1 MEVIRYQEAIP
12 YTQTETVYRSET
24 GEPILLLAEISDYMD
39 ISVTVTDSQGR
50 GVSWMPYWETCQA
63 IPKDAYPGALVT
75 YFTPESERTF
85 YDAYLESGWTVPD
98 EAFLRDHYFQSDYA
112 YQLELTYAPGEL
124 YDGDA
129 TIREPDDA
137 GNYVMTYSG
146 SWRYADGKL
155 HLDMVSDFDSSIG
168 FRGDFPILLS
178 PYGEDYPC
186 IFRTEE
192 GIGLPQFYDEMW
204 FDEVLDTGNAPLSPY
219 EYALF
224 HGWRIPEPQE
234 LTDTIR
240 SSESGYVLDLM
251 SSGVAMI
258 YEVGEGG
265 EYSASYSGSWEYADG
280 MLHLNLLP
288 QQGDGTPIEGSF
300 PVLILDLALWI
311 GRTESGLCL
320 PYFSED
326 QQSDILTL
334 VAG

>member
-1 MEVIRYQEAIP
+1 
-12 YTQTETVYRSET
+12 
-24 GEPILLLAEISDYMD
+24 
-39 ISVTVTDSQGR
+39 
-50 GVSWMPYWETCQA
+50 
-63 IPKDAYPGALVT
+63 
-75 YFTPESERTF
+75 
-85 YDAYLESGWTVPD
+85 
-98 EAFLRDHYFQSDYA
+98 
-112 YQLELTYAPGEL
+112 
-124 YDGDA
+124 
-129 TIREPDDA
+129 
-137 GNYVMTYSG
+137 MTYSG

-280 MLHLNLLP
+280 MLHLNLLS

-311 GRTESGLCL
+311 GRTESGLSL